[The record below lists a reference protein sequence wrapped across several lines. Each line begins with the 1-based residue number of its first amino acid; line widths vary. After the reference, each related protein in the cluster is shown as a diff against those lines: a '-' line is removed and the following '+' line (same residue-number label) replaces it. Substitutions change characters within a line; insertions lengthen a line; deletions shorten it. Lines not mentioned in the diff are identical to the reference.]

1 MNSFNPDALVAWIFF
16 ASCGYLIAGSTGV
29 AAGLAII
36 TGIQMLLAV
45 WGQATIREQ
54 HQQRK
59 KN

>member
-16 ASCGYLIAGSTGV
+16 ASSGFLLGGTTGI

-36 TGIQMLLAV
+36 TGIQMLLAF
-45 WGQATIREQ
+45 WGQAVIREQ